1 MNQAGPSC
9 GWKPRRQAVHSVAAQ
24 RKASTTI
31 DTKRSCP
38 QRILVADMLQS
49 GCSSQLTFNGNPS
62 AVVITRTMA

>member
-9 GWKPRRQAVHSVAAQ
+9 GWKARRQAVHSVAAQ

-31 DTKRSCP
+31 ETKSSCP
-38 QRILVADMLQS
+38 QRILVADMRRGDAHL
-49 GCSSQLTFNGNPS
+49 QLTFNSNPF